1 MKILAF
7 DIGGT
12 EIKYAF
18 CDEYFNLTEKKSV
31 PTNPQDG
38 GRKIIEKIISI
49 VKSYDDIDRIG
60 ISTAGQVDSVKGKIV
75 YATDNIPYYTGT
87 EIKSI
92 IQNSTGIPVA
102 VENDVNSAAIGEH
115 LFGVAKDVSNFICL
129 TYGTGIGGAIYLK
142 DKLFTGNSFSAG
154 EFGHIVTHANGKKC
168 TCGGYGCYEAYASV
182 KSLVNTIEQ
191 KFGKK
196 MNGIEIFQNFD
207 DPEMKNIIDEWID
220 EIVVGLKSLVYIFN
234 PSLIVLGGGIM
245 NEKYIID
252 RINLLLQEQLM
263 PSFSNVKI
271 KKALMGND
279 ANKLGAAYL
288 ASKLTC
294 LSAV

>member
-1 MKILAF
+1 MKILTF

-12 EIKYAF
+12 EIKYAL
-18 CDEYFNLTEKKSV
+18 CDEYFKLTEKKSV

-49 VKSYDDIDRIG
+49 VKSFNDIDRIG

-75 YATDNIPYYTGT
+75 YATDNIPNYTGT

-115 LFGVAKDVSNFICL
+115 FFGVAKGVSNFICL
-129 TYGTGIGGAIYLK
+129 TYGTGIGGAIYLNGR
-142 DKLFTGNSFSAG
+142 LFTGNSFSAG
-154 EFGHIVTHANGKKC
+154 EVGHMVTHANGKKC
-168 TCGGYGCYEAYASV
+168 TCGGCGCYEAYASV
-182 KSLVNTIEQ
+182 SALVNSVNQI
-191 KFGKK
+191 FGEK
-196 MNGIEIFQNFD
+196 MNGIEIFRNFD
-207 DPEMKNIIDEWID
+207 NLKMRNIIDEWID
-220 EIVVGLKSLVYIFN
+220 EIVIGLKSLVYIFN

-252 RINLLLQEQLM
+252 NINYSLQSQLM
-263 PSFSNVKI
+263 MSFRNVKAE
-271 KKALMGND
+271 KALLGND
-279 ANKLGAAYL
+279 AGKLGAAYL

-294 LSAV
+294 LSDV